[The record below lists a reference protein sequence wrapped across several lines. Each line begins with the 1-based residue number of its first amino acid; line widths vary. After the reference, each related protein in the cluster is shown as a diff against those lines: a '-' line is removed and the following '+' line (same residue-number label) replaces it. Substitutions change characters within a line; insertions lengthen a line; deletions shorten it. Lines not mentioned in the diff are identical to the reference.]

1 MDLRSYYRKLRE
13 VEATIPDEHVV
24 LVSLATPEGGKAG
37 VRTEA
42 PKAIAAK
49 LIAEGR
55 ARLADFFHPPILGAR
70 RYGPA
75 AHFRRPDLVSSAVT
89 SRGGGGDG
97 LGHRVDRGR

>member
-1 MDLRSYYRKLRE
+1 MDLRAYYRKVRE
-13 VEATIPDEHVV
+13 VEASISDEHVV

-55 ARLADFFHPPILGAR
+55 ARLASAEESEEFRTANRAAKEKFDQEEAAR
-70 RYGPA
+70 RMQVVVVPA
-75 AHFRRPDLVSSAVT
+75 DARRLK
-89 SRGGGGDG
+89 
-97 LGHRVDRGR
+97 DRS

>member
-13 VEATIPDEHVV
+13 VEATIPEEHVV
-24 LVSLATPEGGKAG
+24 LVSIATPEGGKPG

-55 ARLADFFHPPILGAR
+55 ARLANAEEAEEFRSAMRQAKEKFDQEEAAR
-70 RYGPA
+70 RMQVVVIPA
-75 AHFRRPDLVSSAVT
+75 EPRKVKERN
-89 SRGGGGDG
+89 
-97 LGHRVDRGR
+97 

>member
-55 ARLADFFHPPILGAR
+55 ARLANTEEAEEFRSGIRQAKEKFDQEEAAR
-70 RYGPA
+70 RMQVVVIPA
-75 AHFRRPDLVSSAVT
+75 DARKVKERS
-89 SRGGGGDG
+89 
-97 LGHRVDRGR
+97 

>member
-1 MDLRSYYRKLRE
+1 MDLRSYYRKLRD

-42 PKAIAAK
+42 SKAIAAK

-55 ARLADFFHPPILGAR
+55 ARLANAEEAEEFRSGIRQAKEKFDQEEAAR
-70 RYGPA
+70 RMQVVVIPA
-75 AHFRRPDLVSSAVT
+75 DARKVKERN
-89 SRGGGGDG
+89 
-97 LGHRVDRGR
+97 

>member
-24 LVSLATPEGGKAG
+24 LVSVATPEGGKAG

-42 PKAIAAK
+42 SKAIAAK

-55 ARLADFFHPPILGAR
+55 ARLANAEETEEFRSAMRQAKEKFDQEEAAR
-70 RYGPA
+70 RMQVVVIPA
-75 AHFRRPDLVSSAVT
+75 DARKVKERS
-89 SRGGGGDG
+89 
-97 LGHRVDRGR
+97 

>member
-13 VEATIPDEHVV
+13 VEAAIPEEHVV
-24 LVSLATPEGGKAG
+24 LVSIATSEGGKAG

-55 ARLADFFHPPILGAR
+55 ARLANADEAEEFRSGLRLAKEKFDQEEAAR
-70 RYGPA
+70 RMRVMVIPA
-75 AHFRRPDLVSSAVT
+75 DPRKVKERS
-89 SRGGGGDG
+89 
-97 LGHRVDRGR
+97 

>member
-13 VEATIPDEHVV
+13 VEATIPEEHVV
-24 LVSLATPEGGKAG
+24 LVSIATSEGGKAG

-55 ARLADFFHPPILGAR
+55 ARLANAEEAEEFRNGIRQAKEKFDQEEAAR
-70 RYGPA
+70 RMQVVVIPA
-75 AHFRRPDLVSSAVT
+75 DPRKLKERS
-89 SRGGGGDG
+89 
-97 LGHRVDRGR
+97 

>member
-1 MDLRSYYRKLRE
+1 MDLRAYYRKVRE
-13 VEATIPDEHVV
+13 VEASISEEHPV

-55 ARLADFFHPPILGAR
+55 ARLANAEEAEEFRSAMRQAKEKFDQEEAAR
-70 RYGPA
+70 RMQVVVIPA
-75 AHFRRPDLVSSAVT
+75 D
-89 SRGGGGDG
+89 SRKVKE
-97 LGHRVDRGR
+97 RN